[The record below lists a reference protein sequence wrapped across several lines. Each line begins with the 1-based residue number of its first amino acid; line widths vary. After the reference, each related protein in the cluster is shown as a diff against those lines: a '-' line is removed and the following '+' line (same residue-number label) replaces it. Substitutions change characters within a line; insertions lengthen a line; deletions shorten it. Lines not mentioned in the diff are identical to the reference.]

1 MPMHRRDPDD
11 DVLSMSAR
19 SVASSCSL
27 ASDTYERAK
36 RRTEEFWG
44 KKMLNFC
51 GIVLVILKMETGRNF
66 SMSGINSGR

>member
-1 MPMHRRDPDD
+1 MPIPRRDPDD
-11 DVLSMSAR
+11 DVLSMSVR

-44 KKMLNFC
+44 KN
-51 GIVLVILKMETGRNF
+51 GIATR
-66 SMSGINSGR
+66 

>member
-1 MPMHRRDPDD
+1 MHRRDPDD

-44 KKMLNFC
+44 KN
-51 GIVLVILKMETGRNF
+51 GVAAH
-66 SMSGINSGR
+66 

>member
-1 MPMHRRDPDD
+1 MLIFDLDHPLLNALQHLCFTGMPIPRRDPDD

-44 KKMLNFC
+44 KN
-51 GIVLVILKMETGRNF
+51 GIATR
-66 SMSGINSGR
+66 

>member
-44 KKMLNFC
+44 KNGVAAHWSDTL
-51 GIVLVILKMETGRNF
+51 LVVI
-66 SMSGINSGR
+66 